1 MKNIFNP
8 FIVAFAGF
16 SSLALVT
23 SCSKE
28 ARQEAAA
35 ESAVETVVE
44 VTEDYCELLESIKDK
59 DSAKAA
65 IDKMDGLAD
74 KYAKVA
80 EKAKKAEGAA
90 PDAATVAKTQ
100 EQMKPLQDRMT
111 KAVTTAMPI
120 IAADPELAKA
130 FQEKQMLIATKM
142 QEAAA
147 K

>member
-1 MKNIFNP
+1 MRNIFNP

-16 SSLALVT
+16 SSLALMT

-35 ESAVETVVE
+35 ESAVESVVD

-65 IDKMDGLAD
+65 ISKMDGLAD

-80 EKAKKAEGAA
+80 GKAKKAGDTP
-90 PDAATVAKTQ
+90 PDAATVAKTE
-100 EQMKPLQDRMT
+100 EQMKPLQDRMV
-111 KAVTTAMPI
+111 KAATSAMPI
-120 IAADPELAKA
+120 IATDPELVKA
-130 FQEKQMLIATKM
+130 FQEKQTLIATKM

>member
-1 MKNIFNP
+1 MRNLFNP

-35 ESAVETVVE
+35 ESAVESVVD
-44 VTEDYCELLESIKDK
+44 VTEDYAELLESIKDK

-74 KYAKVA
+74 KFAKVA
-80 EKAKKAEGAA
+80 EKAKKADGAS
-90 PDAATVAKTQ
+90 PDAATIAKTQ
-100 EQMKPLQDRMT
+100 EQMKPIQERML

-130 FQEKQMLIATKM
+130 FQEKQTLIGTKM
-142 QEAAA
+142 QAAA
-147 K
+147 SN

>member
-1 MKNIFNP
+1 MKPLLKPLF
-8 FIVAFAGF
+8 VAFVAA
-16 SSLALVT
+16 SSVAALS

-35 ESAVETVVE
+35 EAAVESAVD

-59 DSAKAA
+59 DSAKKA

-80 EKAKKAEGAA
+80 EKGKKAGETP
-90 PDAATVAKTQ
+90 PDAEAIAKTQ
-100 EQMKPLQDRMT
+100 EKMKPLVERMT
-111 KAVTTAMPI
+111 AALTTAMPI
-120 IAADPELAKA
+120 IAADPELMKA
-130 FQEKQMLIATKM
+130 FQEKQMNIAKKM
-142 QEAAA
+142 EEAS

>member
-8 FIVAFAGF
+8 FLVAFAGF
-16 SSLALVT
+16 SSLALMT

-35 ESAVETVVE
+35 ESAVETSVD

-74 KYAKVA
+74 KFAKVA

-90 PDAATVAKTQ
+90 PDAATIAKTQ
-100 EQMKPLQDRMT
+100 EKMAPLQERMG
-111 KAVTTAMPI
+111 KAVVSAMAI
-120 IAADPELAKA
+120 IGSDPELLKA
-130 FQEKQMLIATKM
+130 FQEKQTLIGAKI
-142 QEAAA
+142 QEAAT